1 MGPKETCPEP
11 RERAYV
17 VCFDDSAKFWEVCC
31 LPSKTGRWFR
41 PDGGTPQFS
50 PSSWVTCS
58 GDASGTKNA
67 EILNVF
73 ASAQPILTAP
83 KSGAIIILLDDISRA
98 WEVGYWSSGIFNWT
112 QMDGKPLRIS
122 PTHWASATSNCSDIT
137 PASRASQVDN
147 TRFDD
152 PLLRQKPAV
161 FLHAPCFPLVETVIA
176 PPSTRRANLGRGLLA
191 ISALVGLLTAGHTL
205 GILGDFGELRPSQT
219 EIVTSFSGRGH
230 KNNIEEISSI
240 DNSAVKLEARSLL
253 ERERGASIARGLAIV
268 PEEFAGRTAAEASA
282 RMEAAQPTGL
292 VEALEKVWTGELDAE
307 RERSDGIARDL
318 ATVRAELA
326 DRNTTEASARMEVA
340 QLASLLEANE
350 KEWTTRLNA
359 ERERSDGIVRDLA
372 TVRAELSHGITAESS
387 ARLEV
392 ARLASLLEANE
403 KEWTT
408 RLNEERERSH
418 PIARDLATVRVE
430 LSDRIAAES
439 SARMDVGQLARLLEA
454 NEKEWTTRLNSERER
469 SDGIA
474 RDLATVRAELADRIT
489 AETSARTEVA
499 ELASLLDANEKEW
512 TTRLSAERE
521 RSDEIARDLATVRA
535 ELADRITAEDSAR
548 IANDLTTNIK
558 TESAITDRLKTVTV
572 RDPLSMPIDRG
583 GSSISTIVVSAVD
596 EAKLIAR
603 AQFLIGQGDV
613 GGARRFLERAVEG
626 GSAHAAFLLA
636 ETYDWRTLRALQ
648 VYGVRGDTKRAL
660 ELYGAASKGGIDKAK
675 ERISAL
681 EGAEGP

>member
-1 MGPKETCPEP
+1 
-11 RERAYV
+11 
-17 VCFDDSAKFWEVCC
+17 
-31 LPSKTGRWFR
+31 
-41 PDGGTPQFS
+41 
-50 PSSWVTCS
+50 
-58 GDASGTKNA
+58 
-67 EILNVF
+67 
-73 ASAQPILTAP
+73 
-83 KSGAIIILLDDISRA
+83 
-98 WEVGYWSSGIFNWT
+98 
-112 QMDGKPLRIS
+112 
-122 PTHWASATSNCSDIT
+122 
-137 PASRASQVDN
+137 VDN

-219 EIVTSFSGRGH
+219 EIVTSFSGRGN

-253 ERERGASIARGLAIV
+253 ERERGASIDRGLAIV

-292 VEALEKVWTGELDAE
+292 VEALEKVWTGELDAERERSDGIARDLATVRAELAGRIAAEASARMEVAQLERLLEANEKIWAGGLDAE

-372 TVRAELSHGITAESS
+372 TVRAELSRGITAESC

-454 NEKEWTTRLNSERER
+454 DEKEWTTRLNSERER

-489 AETSARTEVA
+489 AETSAH
-499 ELASLLDANEKEW
+499 
-512 TTRLSAERE
+512 
-521 RSDEIARDLATVRA
+521 
-535 ELADRITAEDSAR
+535 
-548 IANDLTTNIK
+548 
-558 TESAITDRLKTVTV
+558 
-572 RDPLSMPIDRG
+572 
-583 GSSISTIVVSAVD
+583 GSSRVNKPV
-596 EAKLIAR
+596 
-603 AQFLIGQGDV
+603 
-613 GGARRFLERAVEG
+613 RRE
-626 GSAHAAFLLA
+626 
-636 ETYDWRTLRALQ
+636 
-648 VYGVRGDTKRAL
+648 
-660 ELYGAASKGGIDKAK
+660 
-675 ERISAL
+675 
-681 EGAEGP
+681 

>member
-1 MGPKETCPEP
+1 
-11 RERAYV
+11 
-17 VCFDDSAKFWEVCC
+17 
-31 LPSKTGRWFR
+31 
-41 PDGGTPQFS
+41 
-50 PSSWVTCS
+50 
-58 GDASGTKNA
+58 
-67 EILNVF
+67 
-73 ASAQPILTAP
+73 
-83 KSGAIIILLDDISRA
+83 
-98 WEVGYWSSGIFNWT
+98 
-112 QMDGKPLRIS
+112 
-122 PTHWASATSNCSDIT
+122 
-137 PASRASQVDN
+137 
-147 TRFDD
+147 
-152 PLLRQKPAV
+152 
-161 FLHAPCFPLVETVIA
+161 
-176 PPSTRRANLGRGLLA
+176 
-191 ISALVGLLTAGHTL
+191 
-205 GILGDFGELRPSQT
+205 
-219 EIVTSFSGRGH
+219 
-230 KNNIEEISSI
+230 
-240 DNSAVKLEARSLL
+240 
-253 ERERGASIARGLAIV
+253 
-268 PEEFAGRTAAEASA
+268 
-282 RMEAAQPTGL
+282 
-292 VEALEKVWTGELDAE
+292 
-307 RERSDGIARDL
+307 
-318 ATVRAELA
+318 
-326 DRNTTEASARMEVA
+326 MEVA
-340 QLASLLEANE
+340 QLAS
-350 KEWTTRLNA
+350 
-359 ERERSDGIVRDLA
+359 
-372 TVRAELSHGITAESS
+372 
-387 ARLEV
+387 
-392 ARLASLLEANE
+392 
-403 KEWTT
+403 
-408 RLNEERERSH
+408 
-418 PIARDLATVRVE
+418 
-430 LSDRIAAES
+430 
-439 SARMDVGQLARLLEA
+439 LLEA

-535 ELADRITAEDSAR
+535 ELADRITAEASAR
-548 IANDLTTNIK
+548 VASDLTTNIK